1 MQEGRW
7 EENLPFLG
15 LWSLPPFCKDGKT
28 RASPLQSCGL
38 VRQRRVRGR
47 KIGYPGRLLTDVNAY
62 IVLPD
67 VGSELVE
74 VFRLYLSSV
83 VCDTSGSLAISHL
96 VGQYLEQSILS

>member
-1 MQEGRW
+1 M
-7 EENLPFLG
+7 
-15 LWSLPPFCKDGKT
+15 
-28 RASPLQSCGL
+28 
-38 VRQRRVRGR
+38 
-47 KIGYPGRLLTDVNAY
+47 LLTDVNAY